1 MSTYILYSTELYHH
15 GIKGQKWGRR
25 RFQNK
30 DGSLTPEG
38 KRRYDDS
45 PGEQKKSKHRLKLEE
60 KYKAKGMNQAQAE
73 EAAAKRIKTEKIL
86 GVAAGVT
93 VAAVSA
99 YVVGKNISER
109 SDRIIKSGATL
120 QRISRE
126 QAEDLDR
133 PFYTAYKKGDTEKY
147 KGLYGNQITRWGG
160 EAHQMKLKADA
171 DVKVVSR
178 DKASKVFADL
188 YKNDSEFRDA
198 FQKSN
203 DLMRENDQS
212 PTRKRIK
219 DIAAGKMTDKQ
230 LKRQG
235 YDAFNIGLVNHD
247 ENGNKAASKF
257 YSKLKSMGYDAV
269 EDINDKKYSGYNAKN
284 PVIVFNRKNKISVS
298 EVKKMTNEQIVSN
311 MKNIYYKQ
319 ILSSVAQ
326 MGTIAVGGSVVA
338 NKLGSAVNRKTIINA
353 YKKEHPNTQMT
364 DAQIYDTVI
373 EAYQKQNA
381 KGG

>member
-15 GIKGQKWGRR
+15 GIKGQKWGKRR
-25 RFQNK
+25 SQNK
-30 DGSLTPEG
+30 DGSLTAEG

-45 PGEQKKSKHRLKLEE
+45 PGEPKKSKHRLKLEE

-73 EAAAKRIKTEKIL
+73 EAAAKRIKTEKIIA
-86 GVAAGVT
+86 VAAGVT
-93 VAAVSA
+93 VAAASA
-99 YVVGKNISER
+99 YVISKHVQER
-109 SDRIIKSGATL
+109 SDRIIKSGTTL
-120 QRISRE
+120 QRISRDPN
-126 QAEDLDR
+126 EDLDR

-147 KGLYGNQITRWGG
+147 KGLYGNQLTRWGG
-160 EAHQMKLKADA
+160 QAHNMKLTADA

-203 DLMRENDQS
+203 EAMRENDPS
-212 PTRKRIK
+212 PVRKKIK

-230 LKRQG
+230 LQRQG

-269 EDINDKKYSGYNAKN
+269 EDINDKKYSGYKAKHA
-284 PVIVFNRKNKISVS
+284 VIVFNRKDKISVS
-298 EVKKMTNEQIVSN
+298 DVQKMTNDQVVSN
-311 MKNIYYKQ
+311 MKKVYNKQ
-319 ILSSVAQ
+319 LASEAAKT
-326 MGTIAVGGSVVA
+326 GALLVGGGVA
-338 NKLGSAVNRKTIINA
+338 LKQLDRVTTKSAVISNYKRK
-353 YKKEHPNTQMT
+353 HPNTQMT
-364 DAQIYDTVI
+364 DAQIYDMLV
-373 EAYQKQNA
+373 EQQKQNT
-381 KGG
+381 KGR

>member
-1 MSTYILYSTELYHH
+1 MDGVALHYLSHH

-30 DGSLTPEG
+30 DGSLTAEG

-45 PGEQKKSKHRLKLEE
+45 PGEPKKSKHRLKLEE

-99 YVVGKNISER
+99 YVIGKNIRER
-109 SDRIIKSGATL
+109 SDKIIKSGTSL
-120 QRISRE
+120 QRITSQ

-147 KGLYGNQITRWGG
+147 KGLYGNQLTRWGG

-178 DKASKVFADL
+178 DKAAKVFADL

-203 DLMRENDQS
+203 DFMRENDPS

-219 DIAAGKMTDKQ
+219 DIAAGKMNDRQ

-247 ENGNKAASKF
+247 ENGNKAAKKF
-257 YSKLKSMGYDAV
+257 YEKLKSMGYDAV

-298 EVKKMTNEQIVSN
+298 EVKKMTDEQIISN
-311 MKNIYYKQ
+311 MKNVYYKQ

-326 MGTIAVGGSVVA
+326 MGAIAVGGRVVA
-338 NKLGSAVNRKTIINA
+338 NKIGAASNRKAVVDT
-353 YKKEHPNTQMT
+353 YKREYPNTQLT
-364 DAQIYDTVI
+364 DAQIYDMLV
-373 EAYQKQNA
+373 EQQK
-381 KGG
+381 KGR